1 MNYTNALQVVLSGLI
16 IGSIYALIAVGLN
29 LIYGTMRLLN
39 IAHGELIMVGAYTT
53 YWLFIIFG
61 ISPLYSMFIV
71 LFINALIGIFVCKFL
86 FISIIRKTK
95 SFEAIESNSLLVFF
109 GLSIIFSNTASLL
122 WTADI
127 RGYSY
132 MNQVLTIAGIPLM
145 HNRLLA
151 LVVSL
156 LVCAACIYL
165 IRRTMLG
172 KAIRALIQEREAAQL
187 VGIPSGR
194 IYYVSFAVAF
204 ALAGLAGSL
213 LSMFYELT
221 PFMGMPYTITAF
233 IVIVLGGLG
242 SITGSLLGGFLLGL
256 FETIGASVSSPG
268 FRPILSYSLF
278 VVIILL
284 RPQGLFSKKG
294 RV

>member
-1 MNYTNALQVVLSGLI
+1 MDYVNFLQVLFSGLI

-39 IAHGELIMVGAYTT
+39 IAHGELIMIGAYTT
-53 YWLFIIFG
+53 YWLFVLFG
-61 ISPLYSMFIV
+61 ISPFYSMFIV
-71 LFINALIGIFVCKFL
+71 LFLNAAIGIFICKFL
-86 FISIIRKTK
+86 FLSIIKKTK
-95 SFEAIESNSLLVFF
+95 SAEAIESNSLLVFF

-132 MNQVLTIAGIPLM
+132 MNQVFTIAGVPLM

-156 LVCAACIYL
+156 LVCAACIYM

-187 VGIPSGR
+187 VGIPSSR

-204 ALAGLAGSL
+204 ALAGLAGVL

-242 SITGSLLGGFLLGL
+242 NITGSLLGGFMLGL
-256 FETIGASVSSPG
+256 FETIGVSVSSPG
-268 FRPILSYSLF
+268 LRPILSYSLF
-278 VVIILL
+278 VMIILI